1 MKTYLLKVIKPL
13 FLLMILVFTAISCEK
28 DFVTVESDIRGAQNF
43 TTNSK
48 LFPLVSYNKKLD
60 PVQTSALT
68 SNVLG
73 LYNDPN
79 YGLTAASLVT
89 QIAPD
94 DLDPD
99 FGENL
104 SVVSVQLYIPYYS
117 TVEGTDDDSNTTYTL
132 DSIFG
137 NVTSGYKLSI
147 YKNNYYLRNLDP
159 ESDFS
164 ESQAYY
170 SNAYSS
176 LNLNTFEGE
185 LLYES
190 DNTNGFTP
198 SAEYVAITEIPIGE
212 SAEEELE
219 DNRAPG
225 LYIDLAAT
233 TEFGL
238 DGWKNLLV
246 QADGSV
252 NPDLNNTADFKNA
265 FRGLIFKAEQLSN
278 NEGSMSYL
286 NLGTGATIDI
296 RYETDVDDTTT
307 GERERETYTFNFNSI
322 KFNTIEKLT
331 SPITLTDGDAENG
344 DDQLFISGLE
354 GSMAILDLFDG
365 NIIDENNITQDA
377 LEYFKDRKNEWLINE
392 ATLTFYV
399 DVPTGQGGTTEPDRI
414 VVYDLKNKTPVLDY
428 YSDGTTNTTD
438 PFNSK
443 LVYSPKLERNSD
455 GTGVKYKIRLTEHL
469 NSILL
474 RDSSNVQ
481 LGLYVSTN
489 VNYLGNSKILDAID
503 DSPVSFIPKSSVI
516 ATEGTI
522 LHGSTPNV
530 PENVRASF
538 EIFYTEPEN

>member
-13 FLLMILVFTAISCEK
+13 VLLVILIFTAISCEK
-28 DFVTVESDIRGAQNF
+28 DFVNVESDIRGAQNF

-60 PVQTSALT
+60 PVQTNAFT

-79 YGLTAASLVT
+79 YGLTSANLVS
-89 QIAPD
+89 QIAPN

-104 SVVSVQLYIPYYS
+104 SVISVKLYIPYYS
-117 TVEGTDDDSNTTYTL
+117 TAEDTDDDGNTTYSL
-132 DSIFG
+132 DSLYG
-137 NVTSGYKLSI
+137 SSASGYKLSI
-147 YKNNYYLRNLDP
+147 YRNNYYLRNLDP

-176 LNLNTFEGE
+176 LNLNTFQGE

-190 DNTNGFTP
+190 NTGTGFTP
-198 SAEYVAITEIPIGE
+198 SSQYIAIEEVPIGE
-212 SAEEELE
+212 SSEEELE

-225 LYIDLAAT
+225 LYLDLAAT

-238 DGWKNLLV
+238 DAWKNLLV
-246 QADGSV
+246 QPDGSV
-252 NPDLNNTADFKNA
+252 NPNLTNTADFKNA
-265 FRGLIFKAEQLSN
+265 FRGLIFKAEQLSGN
-278 NEGSMSYL
+278 DGNMIYL
-286 NLGTGATIDI
+286 NLGTTATIDV
-296 RYETDVDDTTT
+296 RYETDVEDTTT
-307 GERERETYTFNFNSI
+307 GERERDTYSFNFNSI
-322 KFNTIEKLT
+322 KFNTFEKIT
-331 SPITLTDGDAENG
+331 SPITLTDGNTDNG
-344 DDQLFISGLE
+344 DDQLFISGFQ
-354 GSMAILDLFDG
+354 GSMAVIDLFKGD
-365 NIIDENNITQDA
+365 IVDENNITQDA
-377 LEYFKDRKNEWLINE
+377 LEYFKDRQNKWLINE
-392 ATLTFYV
+392 AALNFYV
-399 DVPTGQGGTTEPDRI
+399 DLPTGQGGVTEPDRI
-414 VVYDLKNKTPVLDY
+414 ILYDLKNKTPLLDY
-428 YSDGTTNTTD
+428 YFDATANTTD
-438 PFNSK
+438 PLNSR
-443 LVYSPKLERNSD
+443 LIYSPKLERDSD
-455 GTGVKYKIRLTEHL
+455 GNGVKYKIRLTEHL

-503 DSPVSFIPKSSVI
+503 DDSVSFVPKSSVI
-516 ATEGTI
+516 APEGTI

-530 PENVRASF
+530 PENVRATF
-538 EIFYTEPEN
+538 EVFYTEPEN